1 MRLTTSVIAGFI
13 AVDAATPAGLA
24 VTPTPT
30 RGSLDAVP
38 AQSTAVDGNWHIG
51 CDANNY
57 CSYYQDSNIAG
68 GAADLVPLRTIA
80 LSESTCKQCTS
91 QDACSVSFPSLPVH
105 RYRKFLLTFS
115 G

>member
-13 AVDAATPAGLA
+13 AVGAVTPAGLA

-38 AQSTAVDGNWHIG
+38 GQSTAVDGNWHIG

-105 RYRKFLLTFS
+105 RYRKSLLTFS